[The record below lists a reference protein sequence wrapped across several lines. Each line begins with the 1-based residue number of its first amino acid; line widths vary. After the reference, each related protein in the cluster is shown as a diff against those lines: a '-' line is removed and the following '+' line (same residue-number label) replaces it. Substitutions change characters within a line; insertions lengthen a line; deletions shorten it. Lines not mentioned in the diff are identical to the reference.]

1 MQDIAEWTLRQP
13 VDGGGPGD
21 ETESAVPREVGPE
34 EPGELARMLEGSE
47 LTPDW
52 VDGFL
57 AAVVVA
63 PKMVRPGDWIEELV
77 GEVPTFRA
85 RGRLQRFLDIVM
97 PRYMARWSTW
107 MTQSA

>member
-1 MQDIAEWTLRQP
+1 
-13 VDGGGPGD
+13 
-21 ETESAVPREVGPE
+21 
-34 EPGELARMLEGSE
+34 MLEGSE

-77 GEVPTFRA
+77 GEVPTFRD

-97 PRYMARWSTW
+97 PRYNSTVVD
-107 MTQSA
+107 MDDAEGLKRRFSGRPGEAASAWADG